1 MNKLEHYRQTEFA
14 ASIAKSVYLNH
25 AASSP
30 SPNRVQKAVCDG
42 ITLMGSD
49 PEAFFM
55 EMLLPAWNASRT
67 GLASL
72 MGVDPEWVAI
82 SRNTGHALAI
92 VADGLALESGDNVII
107 ADCEYPAVIYP
118 WYAQAWRGIETRVL
132 PAGPGGI
139 VTAETI
145 EPLIDART
153 RAIAV
158 SWVQFGTGYRTDLGA
173 IADLAHAHG
182 LLIIVDVIQ
191 GLGALQLDPTL
202 PLDIIATGAHKWLMA
217 PHGCGA
223 LYIAPEH
230 LEKFHPTNIGA
241 ISVTDPFKFDPLTF
255 TLKPTTQR
263 YEEGTPNAMGL
274 VGMAAALNLIE
285 EAGIANIEEQVL
297 DLAGYATEQLLARG
311 FAVDSPQD
319 REHQSGLV
327 LFRHPTLDNDTALQK
342 LRDAGVRASIRGGR
356 IRFSP
361 HFYNTT
367 EDIDIAIAA
376 L

>member
-1 MNKLEHYRQTEFA
+1 MHHLEHYRRTEFA
-14 ASIAKSVYLNH
+14 ASIARSVYLNH

-30 SPNRVQKAVCDG
+30 SPARVQKAVCDA
-42 ITLMGSD
+42 ITLVGSD

-55 EMLLPAWNASRT
+55 ESFLPAWNASRQ
-67 GLASL
+67 GLADL
-72 MGVDPEWVAI
+72 MGVDPQWVAI

-92 VADGLALESGDNVII
+92 AADGMALEPGDNVII
-107 ADCEYPAVIYP
+107 ADCEYPAVIFP

-132 PAGPGGI
+132 PAGPHGL
-139 VTAETI
+139 VTAEAI
-145 EPLIDART
+145 EPLIDSRT

-158 SWVQFGTGYRTDLGA
+158 SWVQFGTGYRTDLRA

-182 LLIIVDVIQ
+182 ALIIVDVIQ

-202 PLDIIATGAHKWLMA
+202 PLDVIATGAHKWLMA

-241 ISVTDPFKFDPLTF
+241 LSVTDPFKFDPMSY
-255 TLKPTTQR
+255 TLKPNTQR
-263 YEEGTPNAMGL
+263 YEEGTPNALGL
-274 VGMAAALNLIE
+274 IGMAAALSLIQ
-285 EAGIANIEEQVL
+285 EAGIAEIEKQVL
-297 DLAGYATEQLLARG
+297 DLAGYATERLLARG
-311 FAVDSPQD
+311 CAVDSPQD

-327 LFRHPTLDNDTALQK
+327 LFRHPTLDNDAALQK

-356 IRFSP
+356 VRLSP

-367 EDIDIAIAA
+367 EDLDTAIAA